1 MADIQNTTS
10 DALFKY
16 VRVLDGFMGSTN
28 QTLNNIQKL
37 TDDVS
42 SNWKGPQQQQ
52 FAQYVEEFGRELS
65 KQMAKLKEL
74 QAGIFNKAQILKEL
88 ESRKFKG

>member
-10 DALFKY
+10 DALFRY
-16 VRVLDGFMGSTN
+16 VKILDGYIGSTS
-28 QTLNNIQKL
+28 QTMNNIQKL
-37 TDDVS
+37 TNDVS
-42 SNWKGPQQQQ
+42 GNWHGPQQQL
-52 FAQYVEEFGRELS
+52 FENYVNDFERELS

-74 QAGIFNKAQILKEL
+74 QAGIYNKAQILKEL